1 MATRGVL
8 TSTASAGSAG
18 LEAWASAL
26 WASVSHHASRKAGY
40 KFVPT
45 LYSPGRRWEAA
56 QAKPDR
62 PRPCMPIVMGGGS
75 LPPLQHASWCHPSP
89 ACEATTRAQTPS
101 SPDPG
106 PHVLLRGQKCGHMD
120 AAWTSLCP
128 SCPGPTTRGPPD
140 WLSEDIWLPFGPGHA
155 PLDPAPWAGSRTPG
169 PGAGCLS
176 RAGQSRLPRLRINRV
191 TTSCGHLEG
200 ELQTPSP
207 QPPHPPQ
214 HVLGSREG
222 HVTNQ

>member
-1 MATRGVL
+1 MVATRGVL
-8 TSTASAGSAG
+8 ISTASAGSAG

-62 PRPCMPIVMGGGS
+62 PRPCMPIVMGWGGP

-128 SCPGPTTRGPPD
+128 SCPRAHHSGPPRLAFRRHLAALWPRSRSSGPCSLGRLQDTGAWSWVPEPRWAEQAPTT
-140 WLSEDIWLPFGPGHA
+140 
-155 PLDPAPWAGSRTPG
+155 
-169 PGAGCLS
+169 
-176 RAGQSRLPRLRINRV
+176 QN
-191 TTSCGHLEG
+191 
-200 ELQTPSP
+200 
-207 QPPHPPQ
+207 
-214 HVLGSREG
+214 
-222 HVTNQ
+222 